1 MRFED
6 KVALVTGAGSGIG
19 LATAR
24 RLAEEGAAVVAGIF
38 QETQRPALGTLEGIV
53 LDVRDEAAWDA
64 AVAHMRARHGGL
76 DVLVN
81 NAGIT
86 RTGTAEETDWELWDH
101 VIDVNLKGVFLG
113 CKKAIP
119 LLREGGGGAIVN
131 VASINGIRGNRRL
144 VAYAASKGGVVAMTM
159 SLALD
164 HIAENIR
171 VNCVCPA
178 TIDTD
183 MVRAML
189 DQADDRKLA
198 LEALIAK
205 HPIGR
210 IAEPDEV
217 AAVIAHLASAD
228 ASFQT
233 GLAIPVDGGRTIR

>member
-1 MRFED
+1 M
-6 KVALVTGAGSGIG
+6 T
-19 LATAR
+19 
-24 RLAEEGAAVVAGIF
+24 
-38 QETQRPALGTLEGIV
+38 
-53 LDVRDEAAWDA
+53 
-64 AVAHMRARHGGL
+64 HMRARHGGL

-81 NAGIT
+81 NAGVT
-86 RTGTAEETDWELWDH
+86 RVATAEETDRELWDE
-101 VIDVNLKGVFLG
+101 VIGVNLEGVFLG

-119 LLREGGGGAIVN
+119 LMRRRGGGAIVN
-131 VASINGIRGNRRL
+131 VASINGIRGNTRL

-164 HIAENIR
+164 HIADNIR

-183 MVRAML
+183 MVRAIL
-189 DQADDRKLA
+189 DQADDRKSA
-198 LEALIAK
+198 LETLIAK

-210 IAEPDEV
+210 IAQPEEV
-217 AAVIAHLASAD
+217 AAVIAYLASSD

>member
-6 KVALVTGAGSGIG
+6 KAALVTGAGSGIG

-24 RLAEEGAAVVAGIF
+24 RLADEGAAVVAGIF
-38 QETQRPALGTLEGIV
+38 QESQRPALGDLEGIV

-64 AVAHMRARHGGL
+64 AMTHMRARHGGL

-86 RTGTAEETDWELWDH
+86 RVATAEETDRELWDE
-101 VIDVNLKGVFLG
+101 VIGVNLEGVFLG

-119 LLREGGGGAIVN
+119 LLRRRGGGAIVN
-131 VASINGIRGNRRL
+131 VASINGIRGNTRL

-164 HIAENIR
+164 HIADNIR

-183 MVRAML
+183 MVREML
-189 DQADDRKLA
+189 EQADDRDLA
-198 LEALIAK
+198 LETLIAK

-210 IAEPDEV
+210 IAQPEEV
-217 AAVIAHLASAD
+217 AAVIAHLASSD
-228 ASFQT
+228 ASFLT
-233 GLAIPVDGGRTIR
+233 GLAIPVDGGRTVR